1 MNFTQRLVLAS
12 IWGASLQLTACQPS
26 VQEVRIAAQEFR
38 FEPAEIRLRAAKPA
52 HLVIVN
58 EGREPHEFTST
69 LLGNPLVRT
78 LAAAK
83 PEEYRE
89 AASFK
94 IPPGHSVEITLL
106 APPGVYVFYCK
117 IKGHSA
123 MAGTITVE

>member
-1 MNFTQRLVLAS
+1 MDLTRRFVLAS
-12 IWGASLQLTACQPS
+12 LLGTSLLLTACKPA

-38 FEPAEIRLRAAKPA
+38 FEPAQIRLRAAQPA

-58 EGREPHEFTST
+58 EGREAHEFTST
-69 LLGNPLVRT
+69 LLANPLVRV

-83 PEEYRE
+83 PAEYRE

-94 IPPGHSVEITLL
+94 VPPGRSVEITLL
-106 APPGVYVFYCK
+106 APPGVYAFYCK

-123 MAGTITVE
+123 MAGTITVD